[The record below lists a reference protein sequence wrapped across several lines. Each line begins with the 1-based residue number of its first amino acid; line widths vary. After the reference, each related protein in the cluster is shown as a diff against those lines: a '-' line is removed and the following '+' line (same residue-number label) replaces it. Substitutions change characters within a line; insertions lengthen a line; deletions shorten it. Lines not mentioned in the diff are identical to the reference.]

1 MARPMTKKTPSCCVP
16 NTISDKVTEMT
27 RYFQSLLAALL
38 LVALPIMAAD
48 KPGIIKLAT
57 TTSTANTGLLDYL
70 LPKFEAKCSCKV
82 NVIAVGTGKALKLG
96 EDGNV
101 DVVLVHARPAE
112 DAFVAAGYGVDRRD
126 VMYNDFILIGPNNDP
141 AKIRGEKDVLT
152 AMKNI
157 AGIKWKFVSRGD
169 DSGTDQMEKSYWKTL
184 GINPAGQSWY
194 YSAGQGMGEVLM
206 MSGEMRAYT
215 LTDRGTYITYR
226 DKIGLPILVQGDAR
240 MFNPYG
246 IIAVNPKKYPSAN
259 YQGAKALTDWITSAE
274 GQKLIADFKVG
285 GEQLFIPD
293 AK

>member
-1 MARPMTKKTPSCCVP
+1 MIKRTMQLWAVVVFSAL
-16 NTISDKVTEMT
+16 ISFPAGAGSSKAI
-27 RYFQSLLAALL
+27 R
-38 LVALPIMAAD
+38 
-48 KPGIIKLAT
+48 LAT

-70 LPKFEAKCSCKV
+70 LPKFEVKCGCKV

-126 VMYNDFILIGPNNDP
+126 VMYNDFVLVGPSNDP
-141 AKIRGEKDVLT
+141 ARIRGEKDVLA
-152 AMKNI
+152 AMKKI
-157 AGIKWKFVSRGD
+157 ADAKWKFVSRGD
-169 DSGTDQMEKSYWKTL
+169 DSGTDQMEKSYWKAL
-184 GINPAGQSWY
+184 DINPAGLPWY
-194 YSAGQGMGEVLM
+194 FSAGQGMGEVLM

-215 LTDRGTYITYR
+215 LTDRGTWIAYR
-226 DKIGLPILVQGDAR
+226 EKIGLPMLVQGDPR

>member
-1 MARPMTKKTPSCCVP
+1 MARPTTKKTPLCCVL
-16 NTISDKVTEMT
+16 NMISDKVTEMT
-27 RYFQSLLAALL
+27 RHLEALLAALL
-38 LVALPIMAAD
+38 MLVLPALAAD
-48 KPGIIKLAT
+48 RPAIIKLAT

-70 LPKFEAKCSCKV
+70 LPKFEANCACKV

-157 AGIKWKFVSRGD
+157 AGTKWKFVSRGD
-169 DSGTDQMEKSYWKTL
+169 DSGTDQMEKSYWKAI